1 MKSFVAS
8 SALVACAMA
17 VSLQADPANGATTIA
32 SPAANAVHAP
42 SAADLAAKKA
52 AETKLKEVK
61 RIKDAEAKKRA
72 DAEAGAK
79 RDAAIRASKH
89 ADAKRA
95 AADAA
100 GKAADAKKAA
110 ADTAANAPG
119 TKRPSTVAKPAAKAP
134 HTAIPCLAIPT
145 VNEAWTIFTK
155 IDGDNSMTVTAKE
168 LEEAG
173 KALSELNDGKKNN
186 FDPAAAKAI
195 RDAVA
200 AFAKKH
206 RGEIPLGAAIQ
217 GLQDGVRE
225 LNERSGACKAP
236 KGVNAAAA
244 AIKHFKMFD
253 PVPCMS
259 IPSHGQAQTIF
270 NHIDQVETKDGK
282 VTMPEMEKAMAE
294 VGQKLAGMG
303 KNFDPKIVNTVG
315 ETVRAFVKNNKGEV
329 TEAQGIQALQ
339 EGVRALNKHTG
350 SCKAVGVL
358 PGVRSADVAQAAIS
372 HWKMNAPVVTMTG
385 MATAP
390 DASAAM

>member
-17 VSLQADPANGATTIA
+17 VGLQANPASTIA
-32 SPAANAVHAP
+32 S
-42 SAADLAAKKA
+42 SAAPTAAQAKA
-52 AETKLKEVK
+52 AAV
-61 RIKDAEAKKRA
+61 RRVKDAEAKKA
-72 DAEAGAK
+72 GIAEAEAK
-79 RDAAIRASKH
+79 KRNAAE
-89 ADAKRA
+89 
-95 AADAA
+95 
-100 GKAADAKKAA
+100 ADAKKAA
-110 ADTAANAPG
+110 ADRAANAPG
-119 TKRPSTVAKPAAKAP
+119 TKRPAAIVTPTPRPDTVAKPAAKAP

-200 AFAKKH
+200 AFAKKQN
-206 RGEIPLGAAIQ
+206 GEIALGAAIQ

-303 KNFDPKIVNTVG
+303 KNFDPKIVNTVS